1 MPKGVPLT
9 LRVATL
15 SSGKQTLIKMKLEQV
30 NLFVLGKESTPSIPR
45 KRIF

>member
-1 MPKGVPLT
+1 MPKGEPLT

-15 SSGKQTLIKMKLEQV
+15 SSGEQTLIKMKLEKV

-45 KRIF
+45 QRIF